1 MNTVRARVWQFQVQ
15 EPVVTVTE
23 VGQGELSVGLAR
35 LIHINALACDHNRVL
50 DYRTKQLEVRLLAS
64 YLHAAGADGPL
75 RVDHRAFTASSRPYP
90 RLRRRKLRAG
100 HADGG
105 R

>member
-23 VGQGELSVGLAR
+23 VGQGELPVGLAR

-64 YLHAAGADGPL
+64 YLHAAGADGSGRSP
-75 RVDHRAFTASSRPYP
+75 RVHGELAAYP
-90 RLRRRKLRAG
+90 RLRRRKLRPG